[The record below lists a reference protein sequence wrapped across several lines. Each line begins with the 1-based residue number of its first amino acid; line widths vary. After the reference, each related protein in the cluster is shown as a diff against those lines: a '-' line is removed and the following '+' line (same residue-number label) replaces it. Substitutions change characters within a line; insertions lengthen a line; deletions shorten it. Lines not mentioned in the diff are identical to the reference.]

1 MAKKDTVDDRF
12 DQVFDVMPGA
22 DRDTEEVESVDMN
35 FGLGEEPEEEAE
47 PELQEAAEVEEEPV
61 VAEETQ
67 EEAPEEPEE
76 AVAEEETVAEEA
88 EEPVAEAEPEPEP
101 EPEPQKKDHMVPKSR
116 LDEVLQ
122 KQKALQKQLEDMKK
136 ATEPSENAPDPYN
149 FDEKEREYMNLVL
162 DGKEADAVKLRQEIR
177 IAEKAQLEFEM
188 SEKMQQTVQH
198 NAQATALQAAA
209 NELEAN
215 FPVFD
220 QNSAD
225 YNEDYTQEVIGLR
238 DAFIMQG
245 FDAVD
250 ALSKA
255 ANFVIKT
262 NDLAAPEPST
272 STLDAPSAP
281 KAKPVDEVA
290 KKRAEVSK
298 KLKAADQQPPELPG
312 ESSAARGEKAVDITT
327 MSEDEF
333 NALPDATIKR
343 LRGDIL

>member
-1 MAKKDTVDDRF
+1 
-12 DQVFDVMPGA
+12 
-22 DRDTEEVESVDMN
+22 
-35 FGLGEEPEEEAE
+35 
-47 PELQEAAEVEEEPV
+47 
-61 VAEETQ
+61 
-67 EEAPEEPEE
+67 
-76 AVAEEETVAEEA
+76 
-88 EEPVAEAEPEPEP
+88 
-101 EPEPQKKDHMVPKSR
+101 MVPKSR

-122 KQKALQKQLEDMKK
+122 KQKALQKQLEDLKK
-136 ATEPSENAPDPYN
+136 AQQPAENAPDPYD
-149 FDEKEREYMNLVL
+149 FDSKEKEYMNLVL
-162 DGKEADAVKLRQEIR
+162 DGKEADAVRLRQEIR
-177 IAEKAQLEFEM
+177 TAEKASLQFEM
-188 SEKMQQTVQH
+188 TEQMQQTVQH

-220 QNSAD
+220 QNSES

-255 ANFVIKT
+255 ANFVLTT
-262 NDLAAPEPST
+262 NNLVAPEPAT
-272 STLDAPSAP
+272 STLDAPAAP
-281 KAKPVDEVA
+281 KQKAVDEVA

-298 KLKAADQQPPELPG
+298 KLKAAEAQPPELPG
-312 ESSAARGEKAVDITT
+312 ESSAARGEKAVDVST

>member
-1 MAKKDTVDDRF
+1 MAKKENLEEQFDT
-12 DQVFDVMPGA
+12 VFDVMPGA
-22 DRDTEEVESVDMN
+22 ERDTEEVAAVDMN
-35 FGLGEEPEEEAE
+35 FGLGEEPVQEEEE
-47 PELQEAAEVEEEPV
+47 PEEEVAAETEEEPVAEVEE
-61 VAEETQ
+61 
-67 EEAPEEPEE
+67 PE
-76 AVAEEETVAEEA
+76 AEEESEEPVAEVEEA

-101 EPEPQKKDHMVPKSR
+101 EKKDHMVPKSR

-136 ATEPSENAPDPYN
+136 AQQPAENAPDPYD
-149 FDEKEREYMNLVL
+149 FDSKEKEYMNLVL
-162 DGKEADAVKLRQEIR
+162 DGKEADAVRLRQEIR
-177 IAEKAQLEFEM
+177 TAEKASLQFEM
-188 SEKMQQTVQH
+188 TEQMQQTVQH

-220 QNSAD
+220 QNSES
-225 YNEDYTQEVIGLR
+225 YNESYTQEVIGLR

-255 ANFVIKT
+255 ANFVLTT
-262 NDLAAPEPST
+262 NNLVAPEPAT
-272 STLDAPSAP
+272 STLDAPAAP
-281 KAKPVDEVA
+281 KQKAVDEVA

-298 KLKAADQQPPELPG
+298 KLKAAEAQPPELPG
-312 ESSAARGEKAVDITT
+312 ESSAARGEKAVDVST